1 MNRIIEL
8 ELINKID
15 VIEFI
20 NDIYTIGVQRVYYIR
35 RVK

>member
-1 MNRIIEL
+1 MNPIVEL

-20 NDIYTIGVQRVYYIR
+20 NAIYTVGVQRDYYIR